1 MIDAI
6 IKCYENLELYCTGG
20 WVFSFAF
27 PFEVLKEQTA
37 HKNHKSINAIVDVII
52 VVVVRITAMAMQ
64 TTYIKIDQNKTSCTT
79 LPIVPT
85 VQCCNT
91 IQ

>member
-1 MIDAI
+1 MHGLAAYRDAWMLADLI
-6 IKCYENLELYCTGG
+6 I
-20 WVFSFAF
+20 S
-27 PFEVLKEQTA
+27 
-37 HKNHKSINAIVDVII
+37 IVDVII
-52 VVVVRITAMAMQ
+52 VVVVRITVMAMQ
-64 TTYIKIDQNKTSCTT
+64 TTYIKIDQKQTSCTT